1 MASKNSIDEMEQ
13 ATTENNVDK
22 IREILFGGQ
31 MKDYESRFKRLEEK
45 LIQETNRL
53 AQDMEDRINSAE
65 KFMRKEIELK
75 AEQLQQERK
84 ERLDGLK
91 SLDQALQALNANLSE
106 RLEDMEAGNRKSLG
120 DTRQEFHDE
129 IAILQTRLREQQDS
143 LTQSLEQEANQLRT
157 DKVSLSALSG
167 MFSEL
172 SMRLNGDFSIP
183 SDQ

>member
-1 MASKNSIDEMEQ
+1 
-13 ATTENNVDK
+13 
-22 IREILFGGQ
+22 
-31 MKDYESRFKRLEEK
+31 
-45 LIQETNRL
+45 
-53 AQDMEDRINSAE
+53 
-65 KFMRKEIELK
+65 MRKEIELK